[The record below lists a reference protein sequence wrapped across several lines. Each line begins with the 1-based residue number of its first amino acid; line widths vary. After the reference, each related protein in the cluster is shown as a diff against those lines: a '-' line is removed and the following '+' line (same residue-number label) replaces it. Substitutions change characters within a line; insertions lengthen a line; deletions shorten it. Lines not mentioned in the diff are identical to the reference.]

1 MIELYQVSVEA
12 VENGYVVYLY
22 PYDQEKDESKP
33 TEKHVFQNQDI
44 PADSESSKKL
54 AKNKA
59 FQFAKEQLGS
69 KQEEAKY

>member
-33 TEKHVFQNQDI
+33 TEKHVFQIHGN
-44 PADSESSKKL
+44 ADDLESSKKM
-54 AKNKA
+54 AKNRA
-59 FQFAKEQLGS
+59 FQFAKEQLGT